1 MKFFAVIASNLK
13 RKKLRTLLTLL
24 SIAVAFFLFGL
35 LCALKAAL
43 VGGVSMAG
51 ADRLIT
57 RHKVSIIQAIPISYR
72 TRIAAIPGITGIVS
86 QSWFG
91 GIYQDP
97 KNFFPSVAVD
107 PAPMLDMFPEYVLP
121 AEQKEA
127 WLKTRTGAIVGRAT
141 ATRFGWKVGDR
152 IPLNSPI
159 WQREGGN
166 HAWEFDLVGI
176 YDGAKKGTDTSQLFF
191 HYDYFDEGRAFGK
204 GSISWFTI
212 RVADPAQAD
221 QLAARIDQEF
231 ANSPAET
238 KTEPEGA
245 FAQGFAQQVGDIGL
259 IVTGILS
266 AVFFTILLVSGNTIA
281 QGVRERTEELGV
293 LKAIG
298 FSNELVLALVLAESC
313 LIALIGGAL
322 GLGAAWFLTLGGS
335 PAPGLLPV
343 FYIPTPNLILGAGLV
358 IVLGLI
364 TGALPAFQAMR
375 LGVADAL
382 RRQA

>member
-1 MKFFAVIASNLK
+1 MKFFVVIASNLK
-13 RKKLRTLLTLL
+13 RKKLRTLLTFL

-57 RHKVSIIQAIPISYR
+57 RHRVSIIQAIPISYR

-86 QSWFG
+86 QTWFG

-97 KNFFPSVAVD
+97 KNFFPSVAVE
-107 PAPMLDMFPEYVLP
+107 PKALLDMFPEYVLP
-121 AEQKEA
+121 QDQKDA
-127 WLKTRTGAIVGRAT
+127 WFKTRTGAIVGRAT
-141 ATRFGWKVGDR
+141 ATRFGWKIGDR
-152 IPLNSPI
+152 IPLHSPI
-159 WQREGGN
+159 WRREGGN
-166 HAWEFDLVGI
+166 DTWEFDLVGI

-281 QGVRERTEELGV
+281 QSVRERTEELGV

-298 FSNELVLALVLAESC
+298 FSNQLVLRIVLAESC
-313 LIALIGGAL
+313 LIAVIGGTL
-322 GLGAAWFLTLGGS
+322 GLGTAWLLTLGGS

-343 FYIPTPNLILGAGLV
+343 FYIPAPNLILGASLV

-375 LGVADAL
+375 LGVAEAL

>member
-1 MKFFAVIASNLK
+1 
-13 RKKLRTLLTLL
+13 
-24 SIAVAFFLFGL
+24 
-35 LCALKAAL
+35 
-43 VGGVSMAG
+43 
-51 ADRLIT
+51 
-57 RHKVSIIQAIPISYR
+57 
-72 TRIAAIPGITGIVS
+72 
-86 QSWFG
+86 
-91 GIYQDP
+91 
-97 KNFFPSVAVD
+97 
-107 PAPMLDMFPEYVLP
+107 
-121 AEQKEA
+121 
-127 WLKTRTGAIVGRAT
+127 VGRAT
-141 ATRFGWKVGDR
+141 ASRFGWKIGDR
-152 IPLNSPI
+152 IPLHSPI
-159 WQREGGN
+159 WRREGGN
-166 HAWEFDLVGI
+166 DSWEFDLMGI

-204 GSISWFTI
+204 GSVSWFTI
-212 RVADPAQAD
+212 RVADPAQAA

-281 QGVRERTEELGV
+281 QSVRERTEELGV

-298 FSNELVLALVLAESC
+298 FSNQLVLRIVLAESC
-313 LIALIGGAL
+313 VIAVIGGTL
-322 GLGAAWFLTLGGS
+322 GLGAAWLLTLGGS

-343 FYIPTPNLILGAGLV
+343 FYIPAPNLVLGASLV
-358 IVLGLI
+358 IVLGLV

>member
-1 MKFFAVIASNLK
+1 MKFFVVIASNLK

-35 LCALKAAL
+35 LCALKVAL

-57 RHKVSIIQAIPISYR
+57 RHRVSIIQAIPISYR

-86 QSWFG
+86 QTWFG

-97 KNFFPSVAVD
+97 KNFFPSVAVE
-107 PAPMLDMFPEYVLP
+107 PKALLDMFPEYVLP
-121 AEQKEA
+121 QDQKDA
-127 WLKTRTGAIVGRAT
+127 WFKTRTGAIVGRAT
-141 ATRFGWKVGDR
+141 ATRFGWKIGDR
-152 IPLNSPI
+152 IPLHSPI
-159 WQREGGN
+159 WRREGGN
-166 HAWEFDLVGI
+166 DTWEFDLVGI

-281 QGVRERTEELGV
+281 QSVRERTEELGV

-298 FSNELVLALVLAESC
+298 FSNQLVLRIVLAESC
-313 LIALIGGAL
+313 LIAVIGGTL
-322 GLGAAWFLTLGGS
+322 GLGTAWLLTLGGS

-343 FYIPTPNLILGAGLV
+343 FYIPAPNLILGASLV

-375 LGVADAL
+375 LGVAEAL

>member
-57 RHKVSIIQAIPISYR
+57 RHKVSIIQAIPVSYR
-72 TRIAAIPGITGIVS
+72 TRITAIPGITAILS

-107 PAPMLDMFPEYVLP
+107 HEALLDLFPEYVLP
-121 AEQKEA
+121 ADQKEA
-127 WLKTRTGAIVGRAT
+127 WMKTRTGAIVGRAT
-141 ATRFGWKVGDR
+141 ANRIGWKVGDR
-152 IPLNSPI
+152 IPLKSPI
-159 WQREGGN
+159 WRREGGN
-166 HAWEFDLVGI
+166 DAREFDLVGI

-259 IVTGILS
+259 IVTGILG

-298 FSNELVLALVLAESC
+298 FSNELVLALVLGESC
-313 LIALIGGAL
+313 LIAMIGGAL

-343 FYIPTPNLILGAGLV
+343 FYIPAPNLILGACLI
-358 IVLGLI
+358 IVLGVI
-364 TGALPAFQAMR
+364 TGALPAWQAMR

>member
-72 TRIAAIPGITGIVS
+72 TRITAIPGISAVLS

-107 PAPMLDMFPEYVLP
+107 HETLLDLFPEYVLP
-121 AEQKEA
+121 ADQKEA

-141 ATRFGWKVGDR
+141 ANRFGWKVGDR
-152 IPLNSPI
+152 IPLKSPI
-159 WQREGGN
+159 WRREGGN
-166 HAWEFDLVGI
+166 DAWEFDLVGI

-191 HYDYFDEGRAFGK
+191 HY
-204 GSISWFTI
+204 
-212 RVADPAQAD
+212 
-221 QLAARIDQEF
+221 
-231 ANSPAET
+231 
-238 KTEPEGA
+238 
-245 FAQGFAQQVGDIGL
+245 
-259 IVTGILS
+259 
-266 AVFFTILLVSGNTIA
+266 
-281 QGVRERTEELGV
+281 
-293 LKAIG
+293 
-298 FSNELVLALVLAESC
+298 
-313 LIALIGGAL
+313 
-322 GLGAAWFLTLGGS
+322 
-335 PAPGLLPV
+335 
-343 FYIPTPNLILGAGLV
+343 
-358 IVLGLI
+358 
-364 TGALPAFQAMR
+364 
-375 LGVADAL
+375 
-382 RRQA
+382 

>member
-1 MKFFAVIASNLK
+1 MKFLVVIASNLK

-57 RHKVSIIQAIPISYR
+57 RHRVSIIQAIPISYR

-86 QSWFG
+86 QTWFG

-97 KNFFPSVAVD
+97 KNFFPSVAVE
-107 PAPMLDMFPEYVLP
+107 PQALLDMFPEYVLP
-121 AEQKEA
+121 QDQKEA
-127 WLKTRTGAIVGRAT
+127 WFKTRTGAIVGRAT
-141 ATRFGWKVGDR
+141 ATRFGWKIGDR
-152 IPLNSPI
+152 IPLHSPI
-159 WQREGGN
+159 WRREGGN
-166 HAWEFDLVGI
+166 DSWEFDLMGI

-204 GSISWFTI
+204 GSVSWFTI
-212 RVADPAQAD
+212 RVADPAQAA

-281 QGVRERTEELGV
+281 QSVRERTEELGV

-298 FSNELVLALVLAESC
+298 FSNQLVLRIVLAESC
-313 LIALIGGAL
+313 VIAVIGGTL
-322 GLGAAWFLTLGGS
+322 GLGAAWLLTLGGS

-343 FYIPTPNLILGAGLV
+343 FYIPAPNLVLGASLV
-358 IVLGLI
+358 IVLGLV